1 MLCVCGCLFVTDKRQ
16 NICRTTCHVTD
27 PRLDAQNHKKFVSN
41 FFCYCIISYKEK
53 MLTKVKNKEPSN
65 VYYICNINI

>member
-27 PRLDAQNHKKFVSN
+27 PKLDAQNHKNLSPTFFVIVL
-41 FFCYCIISYKEK
+41 YR
-53 MLTKVKNKEPSN
+53 TKRKCSQKLKIKSLVM
-65 VYYICNINI
+65 YTTFAI